1 MSELSKEDAIHIQ
14 NNSIDKEMNI
24 YIDIKRDSEEIE
36 SDNEELA
43 EEEDEDYTIPLKEK
57 ENNQNSDIEE

>member
-24 YIDIKRDSEEIE
+24 NKRITITFSKIK
-36 SDNEELA
+36 NE
-43 EEEDEDYTIPLKEK
+43 KF
-57 ENNQNSDIEE
+57 